1 MNDLTPEQKA
11 LSARWAAVHAGAAQ
25 ALDWIEQTRATA
37 PSLDGQADD
46 LIYDLH
52 RVRNEA
58 ANYERAA
65 SRPMTLGFFGISQA
79 GKSYLILSLAAG
91 QNERLETMMGG
102 RRVDFLKHVNP
113 AGVGKEATGLVT
125 RFSRRATPSQDDQF
139 PVELKLLAEAD
150 LIKMLGNS
158 WFKDFDQSRVTFRI
172 TDDVIQAALKPFEGR
187 ENGPLLPGISADD
200 VVSLWDYFKT
210 SFANAVS
217 LLDHAYWP
225 RVLKLAPRLTVP
237 ERTQLFSLLWGNESA
252 LKGVYASLAG
262 SLHQLGLPSTVY
274 APLHALF
281 RLDEKG
287 REVQSDSIMSVDI
300 LARFGTDKD
309 HPIDV
314 RPLNN
319 DQLQTP
325 RSVLVSHLAA
335 LTSEMTFRLVETPKD
350 PIVNDVDLLDFPGY
364 RGRMSLV
371 DFANFNDP
379 DLREGDNPVSQ
390 LILRG
395 KVAYLFERY
404 TDNQEMNALV
414 LCTNSNKGIEINE
427 IGPVLTRWI
436 ENTQGATPKERA
448 TRSSGLIWAMTMLD
462 LRINAMVKMAP
473 GLRPGSWG
481 GMIQSAM
488 TERFGRHDWL
498 NDWADGEPFNNTYL
512 VRKPHEDFA
521 CVGYDSNKLETGIL
535 PEYQPVLD
543 DIGSAFEEVP
553 EVRRHFHQP
562 AQAWQAVLDGDGG
575 MSRIICGIKAVASL
589 AFKLQRQRERLEE
602 LLATFATQ
610 GVSEWHMPDGDGAI
624 EAKRAQAQMI
634 YSGLRL
640 RGQKLGDLISHL
652 QLPVATVRELYLS
665 GDYDNEALIAPDEQ
679 VEPDVTPVKGV
690 SSGWAFDDGYDDEPA
705 SGKAVK
711 ADAPLA
717 KPQGPQN
724 SAQRFARAAFNAWI
738 SHLRHLSNNTGLLAL
753 LGFDKKLMDAVVA
766 EVIVGA
772 YRAQVL
778 EQLSMA
784 VSKCSETNARRERLA
799 ERQVLEVQMVLRDFI
814 SWFGFFTQPL
824 TERPASRA
832 RHGNP
837 VFSFYPP
844 VNTDPAPSSQE
855 SDPEHYLPTLPENVG
870 MPAMTFLTDWM
881 SALAAMT
888 EANAGHGAGS
898 EITPEQNERLGLVLK
913 AYKAI

>member
-1 MNDLTPEQKA
+1 MNELTPEQKA
-11 LSARWAAVHAGAAQ
+11 LSARWAAVHAGATS
-25 ALDWIEQTRATA
+25 ALDWIEQTRPTA

-46 LIYDLH
+46 LSYDLH

-58 ANYERAA
+58 ANHERAA
-65 SRPMTLGFFGISQA
+65 TRPMTLGFFGASQA
-79 GKSYLILSLAAG
+79 GKSYLILSLAVG

-102 RRVDFLKHVNP
+102 RRIDFLKHVNP
-113 AGVGKEATGLVT
+113 PGAGKEATGLVT
-125 RFSRRATPSQDDQF
+125 RFSRHAKPSDDDQY
-139 PVELKLLAEAD
+139 PVELKLLGEAD
-150 LIKMLGNS
+150 LIKILGNS

-172 TDDVIQAALKPFEGR
+172 TDEVIQAALKPFEGR
-187 ENGPLLPGISADD
+187 ENGPVLPGISADD
-200 VVSLWDYFKT
+200 VVSLWDYFQT

-225 RVLKLAPRLTVP
+225 RVLKLAPRLTVA
-237 ERTQLFSLLWGNESA
+237 ERAQLFSLLWGNEQA
-252 LKGVYASLAG
+252 LKDVYTSLAG
-262 SLHQLGLPSTVY
+262 NLHQLGLPATVF

-281 RLDEKG
+281 RLDDKG

-300 LARFGTDKD
+300 LARFGTAQD

-314 RPLNN
+314 RPLLNG
-319 DQLQTP
+319 QLQTP

-350 PIVNDVDLLDFPGY
+350 PIVNEVDLLDFPGY
-364 RGRMSLV
+364 RGRMSLT
-371 DFANFNDP
+371 DFSKISDP
-379 DLREGDNPVSQ
+379 DLREGDNPVSR

-395 KVAYLFERY
+395 KVSYLFERY

-414 LCTNSNKGIEINE
+414 LCTNSNRGIDINE
-427 IGPVLTRWI
+427 IGPILTRWI

-448 TRSSGLIWAMTMLD
+448 TRSSGLIWAMTMVD
-462 LRINAMVKMAP
+462 MRINALIKMEP
-473 GLRPGSWG
+473 GQRPDSWG
-481 GMIQSAM
+481 GMIQAAM
-488 TERFGRHDWL
+488 TERFGSHDWL
-498 NDWADGEPFNNTYL
+498 HNWADGVPFNNTYL
-512 VRKPHEDFA
+512 VRKPHQELI
-521 CVGYDSNKLETGIL
+521 CVGYDSNRLETGLL

-553 EVRRHFHQP
+553 EAHKHFSQP
-562 AQAWQAVLDGDGG
+562 AEALQAVLGGDGG
-575 MSRIICGIKAVASL
+575 MARIISGIRAVASL
-589 AFKLQRQRERLEE
+589 DFKLQRQRERLEE
-602 LLATFATQ
+602 LLTSFTTQ
-610 GVSEWHMPDGDGAI
+610 GVSEWHMPDGEGAI

-640 RGQKLGDLISHL
+640 HGQKLGDFISHL
-652 QLPVATVRELYLS
+652 QLPVAAVRELYLS
-665 GDYDNEALIAPDEQ
+665 GEYDNEVLVASAE
-679 VEPDVTPVKGV
+679 VEPDAAPVAPIN
-690 SSGWAFDDGYDDEPA
+690 SGWAFDDGHDDEPV
-705 SGKAVK
+705 SGQVVQ
-711 ADAPLA
+711 ADTPLA
-717 KPQGPQN
+717 RPQGPQN
-724 SAQRFARAAFNAWI
+724 SAQRFARAAFNMWV

-772 YRAQVL
+772 YRAHVL
-778 EQLSMA
+778 EQLSAA

-799 ERQVLEVQMVLRDFI
+799 ERQVLEVQIVLRDFV
-814 SWFGFFTQPL
+814 SWFGYFTQPV

-837 VFSFYPP
+837 VFGFYPP
-844 VNTDPAPSSQE
+844 VNSLTPQALYEPE
-855 SDPEHYLPTLPENVG
+855 PEHYLPTLPEKVG
-870 MPAMTFLTDWM
+870 VPAMTFLTDWM

-898 EITPEQNERLGLVLK
+898 EITPEQNERLGQVLK

>member
-1 MNDLTPEQKA
+1 MNELTPEQKA
-11 LSARWAAVHAGAAQ
+11 LSARWAAVHAGATS
-25 ALDWIEQTRATA
+25 ALDWIEQTRPTA

-46 LIYDLH
+46 LSYDLH

-58 ANYERAA
+58 ANHERAA
-65 SRPMTLGFFGISQA
+65 TRPMTLGFFGISQA
-79 GKSYLILSLAAG
+79 GKSYLITSLAAG

-102 RRVDFLKHVNP
+102 RRIDFLKHVNP
-113 AGVGKEATGLVT
+113 PGAGKEATGLVT
-125 RFSRRATPSQDDQF
+125 RFSRHAKPSDDDQY
-139 PVELKLLAEAD
+139 PVELKLLGEAD
-150 LIKMLGNS
+150 LIKILGNS

-172 TDDVIQAALKPFEGR
+172 TDEVIQAALKPFEGR
-187 ENGPLLPGISADD
+187 ENGPVLPGISADD

-225 RVLKLAPRLTVP
+225 RVLKLAPRLTVA
-237 ERTQLFSLLWGNESA
+237 ERTQLFSLLWGNEQA
-252 LKGVYASLAG
+252 LKDVYTSLAG
-262 SLHQLGLPSTVY
+262 NLHQLGLPATVF

-281 RLDEKG
+281 RLDDKG

-300 LARFGTDKD
+300 LARFGTAKD

-314 RPLNN
+314 RPLLNG
-319 DQLQTP
+319 QLQTP

-350 PIVNDVDLLDFPGY
+350 PIVNEVDLLDFPGY
-364 RGRMSLV
+364 RGRMSLT
-371 DFANFNDP
+371 DFSKISDP
-379 DLREGDNPVSQ
+379 DLREGDNPVSR

-395 KVAYLFERY
+395 KVSYLFERY

-414 LCTNSNKGIEINE
+414 LCTNSNRGIDINE
-427 IGPVLTRWI
+427 IGPILTRWI

-448 TRSSGLIWAMTMLD
+448 SRSSGLIWAMTMFD
-462 LRINAMVKMAP
+462 LRLSTLINMEP
-473 GLRPGSWG
+473 GQRPDSWG

-488 TERFGRHDWL
+488 TERFGSHDWL
-498 NDWADGEPFNNTYL
+498 HNWADGVPFNNTYL
-512 VRKPHEDFA
+512 VRKPNQELV
-521 CVGYDSNKLETGIL
+521 CVGYDSNRLETGLL

-553 EVRRHFHQP
+553 EVHKHFSQP
-562 AQAWQAVLDGDGG
+562 AQAWQAVLGGDGG
-575 MSRIICGIKAVASL
+575 MARIISGIRAVASL
-589 AFKLQRQRERLEE
+589 DFKLQRQRERLEE
-602 LLATFATQ
+602 LLTLFTTQ
-610 GVSEWHMPDGDGAI
+610 GVSEWHMPDGEGAI

-640 RGQKLGDLISHL
+640 HGQKLGDFISHL
-652 QLPVATVRELYLS
+652 QLPVAAVRELYLS
-665 GDYDNEALIAPDEQ
+665 GEYDNEVLVASAE
-679 VEPDVTPVKGV
+679 VEPDAAPVAPIN
-690 SSGWAFDDGYDDEPA
+690 SGWAFDDGHDDEPV
-705 SGKAVK
+705 SGQVVQ
-711 ADAPLA
+711 ADTPLA
-717 KPQGPQN
+717 RPQGPQN
-724 SAQRFARAAFNAWI
+724 SAQRFARAAFNMWV

-772 YRAQVL
+772 YRAHVL
-778 EQLSMA
+778 EQLSAA

-799 ERQVLEVQMVLRDFI
+799 ERQVLEVQIVLRDFV
-814 SWFGFFTQPL
+814 SWFGYFTQPV

-837 VFSFYPP
+837 VFGFYPP
-844 VNTDPAPSSQE
+844 VNSLTPQALYEPE
-855 SDPEHYLPTLPENVG
+855 PEHYLPTLPEKVG
-870 MPAMTFLTDWM
+870 VPAMTFLTDWM

-898 EITPEQNERLGLVLK
+898 EITPEQNERLGQVLK

>member
-1 MNDLTPEQKA
+1 MNELTPEQKA
-11 LSARWAAVHAGAAQ
+11 LSARWAAVHAGAAS
-25 ALDWIEQTRATA
+25 ALDWIEQTRPTA

-46 LIYDLH
+46 LSYDLH

-58 ANYERAA
+58 ANHERAA
-65 SRPMTLGFFGISQA
+65 TRPMTLGFFGISQA

-91 QNERLETMMGG
+91 QNERLETLMGG

-125 RFSRRATPSQDDQF
+125 RFSRHAKASDDDQY
-139 PVELKLLAEAD
+139 PVELKLLGEAD
-150 LIKMLGNS
+150 LIKILGNS

-172 TDDVIQAALKPFEGR
+172 TDEVIQAALKPFEGR
-187 ENGPLLPGISADD
+187 ENGPVLPGISADD

-217 LLDHAYWP
+217 LLDHGYWP
-225 RVLKLAPRLTVP
+225 RVLKLAPRLTVA
-237 ERTQLFSLLWGNESA
+237 ERTQLFSLLWGNEPA
-252 LKGVYASLAG
+252 LKDVYTSLAS
-262 SLHQLGLPSTVY
+262 SLHQLGLPATVF

-281 RLDEKG
+281 RLDDKG

-300 LARFGTDKD
+300 LARFGTAKD

-314 RPLNN
+314 RPLLNG
-319 DQLQTP
+319 QLQTP

-350 PIVNDVDLLDFPGY
+350 PIVNEVDLLDFPGY
-364 RGRMSLV
+364 RGRMSLT
-371 DFANFNDP
+371 DFSKISDP
-379 DLREGDNPVSQ
+379 ALREGDNPVSQ

-473 GLRPGSWG
+473 GLRPDSWG

-498 NDWADGEPFNNTYL
+498 NDWADGVPFNNTYL
-512 VRKPHEDFA
+512 VRKPHEDFV
-521 CVGYDSNKLETGIL
+521 CVGYDNNRLETGIL

-543 DIGSAFEEVP
+543 DIGGAFEEAPQVKQ
-553 EVRRHFHQP
+553 HFSQP
-562 AQAWQAVLDGDGG
+562 AQAWQAVLGGDGG
-575 MSRIICGIKAVASL
+575 MTRIISGIRAVASL
-589 AFKLQRQRERLEE
+589 DFKLQRQRERLEE
-602 LLATFATQ
+602 LLTSFTTQ

-640 RGQKLGDLISHL
+640 RGQKLGDFISHL
-652 QLPVATVRELYLS
+652 QLPVAAVRELYLS
-665 GDYDNEALIAPDEQ
+665 GEYDNEALVAPAE
-679 VEPDVTPVKGV
+679 VEPDAAPVVTV
-690 SSGWAFDDGYDDEPA
+690 SSGWAFDDGHDDVPV
-705 SGKAVK
+705 SGRAVT

-717 KPQGPQN
+717 RPQGPQN
-724 SAQRFARAAFNAWI
+724 SAQRFARAAFNMWI
-738 SHLRHLSNNTGLLAL
+738 AHLRHLSNNTGLLAL

-778 EQLSMA
+778 EQLSAA
-784 VSKCSETNARRERLA
+784 VAKCSETNARRERLA
-799 ERQVLEVQMVLRDFI
+799 ERQVLEVQIVLRDFV
-814 SWFGFFTQPL
+814 SWFGYFTQPA

-837 VFSFYPP
+837 VFGFYAP
-844 VNTDPAPSSQE
+844 VNTAPAQASHE
-855 SDPEHYLPTLPENVG
+855 SEPEHYLPTLPEQVG

-898 EITPEQNERLGLVLK
+898 EITPEQNERLGHVLK